1 MEAFEI
7 DSYDDKEMSDPDVL
21 STLDDKAAQEVA
33 DDAPLADEGEN

>member
-1 MEAFEI
+1 
-7 DSYDDKEMSDPDVL
+7 MSDPDVL